1 MQQLHHDL
9 EADVFERLRDDLLH
23 VPPYPA
29 VVARLQSV
37 LADERLGMREITSVV
52 YADATLSATLLRLAN
67 SAAHGGKVRVDSL
80 ESAVLKLGTHEL
92 VKLATASSLGAIA
105 CAGGPLVWLR
115 REQWRSSLF
124 GAILCEALA
133 VRRNIRPEL
142 AFMAGLLHG
151 FGAVVVVACIE
162 DISTKRP
169 FAPLTE
175 SDWRKVVA
183 LYQVEF
189 GRVVA
194 TKWRLPDAIAMVMAR
209 HHLPEA
215 CPPIHRPL
223 VQLVVAV
230 DQGVK
235 ALDDHPGEGINALE
249 RVRGLATED
258 RSLIASLLPRL
269 AAKMNS
275 FDISSGEPA
284 TQAASLTIAPA
295 PASAADSWPVDF
307 AAAVPHAAGAFRATA
322 MSPERLELRGQ
333 ASLTPGLLTCVTLAY
348 RPEAPVSLLMNV
360 KACATVVGGEHI
372 VTLKPFGLGRA
383 EKVAWTQLVTE
394 SRGAASVATAGEVP
408 GNPE

>member
-1 MQQLHHDL
+1 MQQTHHDL

-52 YADATLSATLLRLAN
+52 SADATLSATLLRLAN

-80 ESAVLKLGTHEL
+80 ESAVLKLGTQEL

-105 CAGGPLVWLR
+105 CASGPLAWLR
-115 REQWRSSLF
+115 HEQWRASLF
-124 GAILCEALA
+124 GAILCEELA
-133 VRRNIRPEL
+133 VRRGIRPEL

-151 FGAVVVVACIE
+151 FGAVVMVACIE

-175 SDWRKVVA
+175 SDWRKLVS

-194 TKWRLPDAIAMVMAR
+194 TKWRLPDAIAVVMSR

-215 CPPIHRPL
+215 CPPMHRPL

-230 DQGVK
+230 DQGLQ
-235 ALDDHPGEGINALE
+235 ALDEHPAEGIDALE
-249 RVRGLATED
+249 RVRGLAAED

-269 AAKMNS
+269 AAKMSS
-275 FDISSGEPA
+275 FEIGVAEPA
-284 TQAASLTIAPA
+284 SPAASITLVRT
-295 PASAADSWPVDF
+295 PASAPGSWSVDF
-307 AAAVPHAAGAFRATA
+307 AAKLPHAVGRFRATA
-322 MSPERLELRGQ
+322 MSPDSLELSGH
-333 ASLTPGLLTCVTLAY
+333 ASLTPGLLTSVILAY
-348 RPEAPVSLLMNV
+348 RPEAQVSLLMNV
-360 KACATVVGGEHI
+360 TSCTTAVGGEHV

-383 EKVAWTQLVTE
+383 EKAAWLQLVAET
-394 SRGAASVATAGEVP
+394 RRTASATTDGETAV
-408 GNPE
+408 